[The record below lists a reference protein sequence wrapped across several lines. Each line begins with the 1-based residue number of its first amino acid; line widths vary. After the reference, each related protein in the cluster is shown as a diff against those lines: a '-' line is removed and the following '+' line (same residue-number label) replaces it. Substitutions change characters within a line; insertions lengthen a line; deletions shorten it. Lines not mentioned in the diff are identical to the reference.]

1 MNNTQPTIS
10 LAEMKAI
17 IEVLGAAV
25 DRLIEEATAIAETD
39 LMEASYTSGIAKG
52 LNAASYALY
61 GTFFAN
67 PKDFA

>member
-10 LAEMKAI
+10 LAEMKGI
-17 IEVLGAAV
+17 IEVIEASV
-25 DRLIEEATAIAETD
+25 DRLMEEATALAATNPR
-39 LMEASYTSGIAKG
+39 EAIYTVGIAKG
-52 LNAASYALY
+52 LNATANSLY